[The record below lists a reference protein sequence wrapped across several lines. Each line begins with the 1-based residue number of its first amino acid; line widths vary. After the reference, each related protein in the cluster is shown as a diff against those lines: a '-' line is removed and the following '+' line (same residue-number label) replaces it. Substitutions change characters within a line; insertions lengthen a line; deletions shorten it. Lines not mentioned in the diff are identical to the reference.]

1 MKAAE
6 QTDILRHRRMRRAFP
21 ALMAGA
27 AALLLLSIILAV
39 SIGQVRIPFLECYRI
54 LAHRLFGLGSGETSQ
69 VYRVIVEDLRGPRVV
84 LSAVVGAG
92 LALCGT
98 VMQASVQNPLADPYI
113 LGTSSGASLGAT
125 FVIMTGAGAGVF
137 ASLGVAAAA
146 FAGAAGASV
155 LVLFLARISGRATSA
170 KLVLAG
176 VIVNMICAT
185 FRDIIIY
192 AFPKEEGM
200 RTVSFWAMGSVAG
213 TSWETP
219 LRLFLVVLLLAVFF
233 WTQAR
238 NMNALLLGEETAVT
252 LGVNTGALQTLY
264 LLLAA
269 LLTGVLVSQ
278 CGIIGY
284 VGLVVPHFSRAL
296 VGADHRKLIPF
307 SLCMGALLLL
317 WCDVLARS
325 LLGTSELPLG
335 LVSSAIGAP
344 MLLYM
349 LIKSKMTG

>member
-6 QTDILRHRRMRRAFP
+6 QTDILRHRRMRRVFP
-21 ALMAGA
+21 VLMTGA

-39 SIGQVRIPFLECYRI
+39 SIGQVRIPFAECYRI

-69 VYRVIVEDLRGPRVV
+69 VYRVIVEDLRGPRVM

-125 FVIMTGAGAGVF
+125 FVIMAGAGAGVF
-137 ASLGVAAAA
+137 ASFGVVAAA
-146 FAGAAGASV
+146 FIGAASASV

-176 VIVNMICAT
+176 VIVNMICST

-213 TSWETP
+213 TSWKTP
-219 LRLFLVVLLLAVFF
+219 LRLFFVVLLLAAFF

-252 LGVNTGALQTLY
+252 LGVNAGAMQMLY

-296 VGADHRKLIPF
+296 VGADHRRLIPF